1 MKLHRK
7 IRSHAA
13 SGGNWVCS
21 SDPCHVASCLGMP
34 LGKRDWSWFT
44 NINLRQESK
53 YIKRHQYTMTMDSR
67 MSRPTPSVR
76 ISFLSESPIEVD
88 APLFKLE
95 SPCESCDDRFAYI
108 YILSLHPICLSLLA
122 TNRDAPFVNPFYCIF
137 FWFHIQK
144 FQISTSGR
152 HLWASKIPDPKL

>member
-1 MKLHRK
+1 MISSLLKLPFFFGARRRGLFHLVCIMQLHRK

-53 YIKRHQYTMTMDSR
+53 YTKRHQYTMTMDSR

-108 YILSLHPICLSLLA
+108 YIYYL
-122 TNRDAPFVNPFYCIF
+122 CIQYVSVF
-137 FWFHIQK
+137 
-144 FQISTSGR
+144 
-152 HLWASKIPDPKL
+152 